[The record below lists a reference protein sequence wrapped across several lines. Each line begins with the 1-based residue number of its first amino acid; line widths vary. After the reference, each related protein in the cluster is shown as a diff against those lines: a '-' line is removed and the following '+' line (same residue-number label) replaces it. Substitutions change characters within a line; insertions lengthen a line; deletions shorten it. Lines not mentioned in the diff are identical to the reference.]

1 MDQISVIV
9 PVHNGAAYLEACID
23 SILAQ
28 DYEALEVLIINDGSK
43 DDTAAVCERL
53 RGLPDVLAA
62 KEKVIVPRIE
72 LSPEMAEE
80 LDRRMHLITKGKMTT
95 VVYFNNGEYI
105 KITGLAARIDET
117 SRILQIVN
125 TKIRFEDILQVE

>member
-1 MDQISVIV
+1 MASKPKNKMPIEERAKQFI
-9 PVHNGAAYLEACID
+9 PFAA
-23 SILAQ
+23 
-28 DYEALEVLIINDGSK
+28 
-43 DDTAAVCERL
+43 L

-62 KEKVIVPRIE
+62 KEKVLVPRIE